1 MNNDNKKEK
10 EKDEHHKPEDMNSV
24 YENSQTKIT
33 WKKMLKWEK
42 CWMVIVMVRG
52 PYTVHE
58 YNKHNSKSMSLQT
71 NQNQNQMSESSS
83 INHNE
88 KMKIF
93 EVAFLKN

>member
-1 MNNDNKKEK
+1 
-10 EKDEHHKPEDMNSV
+10 
-24 YENSQTKIT
+24 
-33 WKKMLKWEK
+33 
-42 CWMVIVMVRG
+42 MVIVMVRG

>member
-1 MNNDNKKEK
+1 MKKNAK
-10 EKDEHHKPEDMNSV
+10 V
-24 YENSQTKIT
+24 R
-33 WKKMLKWEK
+33 KMLDGYSH
-42 CWMVIVMVRG
+42 G

-93 EVAFLKN
+93 EVVFLKN